1 MLTLLGTVMIFPFSS
16 LSLIR
21 SENRKNQAFRVA
33 PKAGNS
39 YLLTTARAF
48 YRDGRGLG
56 GSGGVHVALGQVLEA
71 WRRL

>member
-1 MLTLLGTVMIFPFSS
+1 
-16 LSLIR
+16 
-21 SENRKNQAFRVA
+21 VA